1 MPGLRDENHFL
12 QATPAG
18 PTPAEWDHEVEGDVF
33 RCRWVPLTA
42 DTRVYGKHGAFIHA
56 LIRKRVVAYV
66 TRGRELLVFD
76 HRDEPGVP
84 TQVPAGRVDHGE
96 SLEEGVL
103 REVEEETGV
112 AVTVV
117 HELAGPEESAQL
129 YGPGVH
135 ESYVFHAVAE
145 PGGPDSWE
153 HHVRGSGVDAGF
165 VFRCR
170 WVPLDDCPPLWG
182 NADPFVERLRRS
194 IPQS

>member
-1 MPGLRDENHFL
+1 
-12 QATPAG
+12 
-18 PTPAEWDHEVEGDVF
+18 
-33 RCRWVPLTA
+33 
-42 DTRVYGKHGAFIHA
+42 
-56 LIRKRVVAYV
+56 V

-112 AVTVV
+112 VVTVV
-117 HELAGPEESAQL
+117 RELARPKEFAQL
-129 YGPGVH
+129 YGTGVH
-135 ESYVFHAVAE
+135 ESHVFHAGAE

-170 WVPLDDCPPLWG
+170 WAPLDDCPHLWG
-182 NADPFVERLRRS
+182 NADPLVERLR
-194 IPQS
+194 QSMPES